1 MDIVKGRNLLLSGK
15 TIYDMKLRVAS
26 LSRVSTDKEEQEG
39 SLQNQLKYWKDLVD
53 SNPNWTYVGEYY
65 DKGKSGT
72 QIKGR
77 DDFIH
82 AVEDAQLGKYDL
94 LLTKEVT
101 RFARNTLDS
110 IYYTREL
117 LKYGTIVMFT
127 SDNICTLNPDSEFRL
142 TIMAGMAQDEVRK
155 YSERVKFGNS
165 QSVKKRRVLGGGN
178 LTGYNQV
185 DAKLYID
192 ETTAP
197 IIRMAFE
204 LYSTGKYGFRTISRM
219 LAEKGYL
226 NSKRKQY
233 AENVICRW
241 IQNPKYK
248 GTYVGRKSYIEDY
261 LTHKKVYKPKEE
273 WVTEDNCENVPRI
286 VSDELWNR
294 CNAILEKRQLEFKH
308 TVSPKNYYEEKRKY
322 TGLLICKEHN
332 CSFIRKGSGQ
342 RANNPVLQCNEY
354 LRKGR
359 KACDSPIVYEKHLD
373 EIFKDIIDKFLESKK
388 DLLNTILKDY
398 EKFIKEISNEK
409 EISQIEK
416 KIDIATKKKDK
427 LLDLVTD
434 GRITDDEFESRNKGL
449 KREIE
454 ELTNEK
460 LLKTNQKQSVDLYKK
475 RIDAIEKA
483 FSDKFNTDEYLQV
496 LIELLVKKV
505 FVSRIDSNRKHIKL
519 EIIFNYDSP
528 SLTYTQYQDQKEL
541 FKIQEKKSTGQTVYE
556 RRYNSSVVSIPAMK
570 CLLTNNKRSRRKCY
584 TYTTSNCYFFSY

>member
-1 MDIVKGRNLLLSGK
+1 MNIIEGRNLLLKGK

-39 SLQNQLKYWKDLVD
+39 SLKNQLQYWKDIVNA
-53 SNPNWTYVGEYY
+53 NPNWTYVGEYY

-155 YSERVKFGNS
+155 YSERVKFGNERS
-165 QSVKKRRVLGGGN
+165 IEKRRVLGGGN

-192 ETTAP
+192 EATAP
-197 IIRMAFE
+197 IIRMSFE
-204 LYSTGKYGFRTISRM
+204 LYSTGEYGFRIISRM

-226 NSKRKQY
+226 NSKGKQY
-233 AENVICRW
+233 AENVIARW

-248 GTYVGRKSYIEDY
+248 GTYVGKKSFIEDY
-261 LTHKKVYKPKEE
+261 LTHKKVKRLKEE
-273 WVTEDNCENVPRI
+273 WVIEDNCDNVPRI
-286 VSDELWNR
+286 VSDDLWNR
-294 CNAILEKRQLEFKH
+294 CNDILEKRKQEFK
-308 TVSPKNYYEEKRKY
+308 TNVSQKNYYSEKRKY

-332 CSFIRKGSGQ
+332 CSYIRKGSGQ
-342 RANNPVLQCNEY
+342 REKKPVWQCNEY
-354 LRKGR
+354 LRHGR

-373 EIFKDIIDKFLESKK
+373 EIFKDIIDQFLEDKK
-388 DLLNTILKDY
+388 DLLNKILKDY
-398 EKFIKEISNEK
+398 QRFMKEISDGK
-409 EISQIEK
+409 EFLAIDDKIE
-416 KIDIATKKKDK
+416 IAKKKKRK

-434 GRITDDEFESRNKGL
+434 ARITDDEFESRNNEL
-449 KREIE
+449 IDEIDK
-454 ELTNEK
+454 LTNEK
-460 LLKTNQKQSVDLYKK
+460 IIKTNQKQSTYLYDK
-475 RIDAIEKA
+475 RIKAIEKA
-483 FSDKFNTDEYLQV
+483 FSNKFNTEDYLQV
-496 LIELLVKKV
+496 LVELLVKKV
-505 FVSRIDSNRKHIKL
+505 FVSKIDSNRKHIKL

-541 FKIQEKKSTGQTVYE
+541 FKLNEEKKQAK
-556 RRYNSSVVSIPAMK
+556 NSMK
-570 CLLTNNKRSRRKCY
+570 EDIIHN
-584 TYTTSNCYFFSY
+584 